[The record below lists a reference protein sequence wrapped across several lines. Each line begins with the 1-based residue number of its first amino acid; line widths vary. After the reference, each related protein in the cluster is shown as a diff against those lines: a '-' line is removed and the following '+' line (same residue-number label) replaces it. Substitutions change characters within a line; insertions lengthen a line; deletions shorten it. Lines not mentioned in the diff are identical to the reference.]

1 MGSGRLGE
9 KAGASRFFYVLGVGV
24 AALTTRVYIDGY
36 NLYYGC
42 LRQTAFKWLDVLSL
56 FETRILPS
64 ILYRSAPDAEAA
76 TMVLH
81 PDCAIKY
88 FTAKIIESAAKG
100 GDSVSSQAQYH
111 NALTTHCAGRLSFV
125 MGNYSLYKANQHIVP
140 ADDPKRWPRDCDKIQ
155 VWKLEEKQSDVNLAL
170 QLYDDAL
177 SGEVDQVV
185 LVTNDT
191 DLAPALQM
199 LKARC
204 PHIVRGL
211 VIPTRK
217 VGAGGDLE
225 REANASLAKLAHWVR
240 RHISEDELR
249 ASQLPDVVPGR
260 RRTSTRPHSWYA
272 KPHHLTK
279 MLEMARPVLRTEG
292 ETLKW
297 ARRPSDHLGGHRP
310 IDLIE
315 TDEGAT
321 KVFEYIESYIRDR
334 LKRDGERTDLS
345 SAS

>member
-1 MGSGRLGE
+1 MSWGQ
-9 KAGASRFFYVLGVGV
+9 GVP
-24 AALTTRVYIDGY
+24 ALRTRVYIDGY

-42 LRQTAFKWLDVLSL
+42 LRKTAFKWLDVLAL
-56 FETRILPS
+56 FETQILPT
-64 ILYRSAPDAEAA
+64 ILYRTTPEADPA
-76 TMVLH
+76 TMALH

-88 FTAKIIESAAKG
+88 FTAKIIESASKG
-100 GDSVSSQAQYH
+100 EDSVSSQAHYH
-111 NALTTHCAGRLSFV
+111 NALTSHCGGRLSFV
-125 MGNYSLYKANQHIVP
+125 MGHYSLYKANQHIVP

-177 SGEVDQVV
+177 SGEIDQVV

-191 DLAPALQM
+191 DLAPALEM
-199 LKARC
+199 LEARC

-225 REANASLAKLAHWVR
+225 RQANVSLAKLAHWVR
-240 RHISEDELR
+240 RHITEDELR

-260 RRTSTRPHSWYA
+260 RRASIKPHSWYA
-272 KPHHLTK
+272 KPHYLAT
-279 MLEMARPVLRTEG
+279 MLDKARPVLRTDG
-292 ETLKW
+292 EILKW
-297 ARRPSDHLGGHRP
+297 ARQANAHLGGRRP

-315 TDEGAT
+315 TDAGAVE
-321 KVFEYIESYIRDR
+321 VFDYIDAYIRGQLD
-334 LKRDGERTDLS
+334 KVGDRDGLS
-345 SAS
+345 SKS

>member
-1 MGSGRLGE
+1 MG
-9 KAGASRFFYVLGVGV
+9 
-24 AALTTRVYIDGY
+24 
-36 NLYYGC
+36 
-42 LRQTAFKWLDVLSL
+42 
-56 FETRILPS
+56 
-64 ILYRSAPDAEAA
+64 
-76 TMVLH
+76 H
-81 PDCAIKY
+81 
-88 FTAKIIESAAKG
+88 
-100 GDSVSSQAQYH
+100 
-111 NALTTHCAGRLSFV
+111 
-125 MGNYSLYKANQHIVP
+125 YSLYKANQHIVP

-170 QLYDDAL
+170 HLYDDAL

-191 DLAPALQM
+191 DLAPALEM
-199 LKARC
+199 LQARC

-225 REANASLAKLAHWVR
+225 REANVSLAKLAHWVR

-249 ASQLPDVVPGR
+249 ASPLPDVVPGR
-260 RRTSTRPHSWYA
+260 RRASIKPHSWYA

-292 ETLKW
+292 EILKW
-297 ARRPSDHLGGHRP
+297 ARRESVQLGGRRP

-315 TDEGAT
+315 TDAGAVE
-321 KVFEYIESYIRDR
+321 VFDYIEAYIRKQLDR
-334 LKRDGERTDLS
+334 AGDQDDLS
-345 SAS
+345 SQS

>member
-1 MGSGRLGE
+1 M
-9 KAGASRFFYVLGVGV
+9 
-24 AALTTRVYIDGY
+24 AALRTRIYIDGY

-42 LRQTAFKWLDVLSL
+42 LRTTAFKWLDVLTL
-56 FETRILPS
+56 FETHILPT
-64 ILYRSAPDAEAA
+64 ILYRPAPDADPA
-76 TMVLH
+76 TMILH

-88 FTAKIIESAAKG
+88 FTAKIIGSAAKG
-100 GDSVSSQAQYH
+100 EDSVSSQAQYH
-111 NALTTHCAGRLSFV
+111 NALTTHCGGRLSFV
-125 MGNYSLYKANQHIVP
+125 MGHYSLYKANQHIVP

-191 DLAPALQM
+191 DLAPALDI

-217 VGAGGDLE
+217 VGVGSDLE
-225 REANASLAKLAHWVR
+225 REANASLAQLAHWVR
-240 RHISEDELR
+240 RHISQDELR
-249 ASQLPDVVPGR
+249 ASQLPDIVPGR
-260 RRTSTRPHSWYA
+260 RRASIKPHSWYA
-272 KPHHLTK
+272 KPHHLAK

-292 ETLKW
+292 EILKW
-297 ARRPSDHLGGHRP
+297 ARKESDHLGCRRP

-315 TDEGAT
+315 TDEGAAE
-321 KVFEYIESYIRDR
+321 VFDYIEAYIRDR
-334 LKRDGERTDLS
+334 LGKVGDQADLS
-345 SAS
+345 SKS

>member
-1 MGSGRLGE
+1 MP
-9 KAGASRFFYVLGVGV
+9 
-24 AALTTRVYIDGY
+24 ALRTRVYIDGY

-42 LRQTAFKWLDVLSL
+42 LRKTAFKWLDVLTL
-56 FETRILPS
+56 FETQILPS
-64 ILYRSAPDAEAA
+64 ILYRPAPDANPA
-76 TMVLH
+76 TMTLH

-100 GDSVSSQAQYH
+100 EDSVSSQAQYH
-111 NALTTHCAGRLSFV
+111 NALTTHCGGRLSFV

-170 QLYDDAL
+170 HLYDDAL
-177 SGEVDQVV
+177 SGDIDQVV

-191 DLAPALQM
+191 DLVPALEM
-199 LKARC
+199 LQARC

-225 REANASLAKLAHWVR
+225 REANVSLAKLAHWVR
-240 RHISEDELR
+240 RHISDDELR
-249 ASQLPDVVPGR
+249 TSQLPDVVPGR
-260 RRTSTRPHSWYA
+260 RRASVKPHSWYA
-272 KPHHLTK
+272 KPHHLAR

-292 ETLKW
+292 EVLKW
-297 ARRPSDHLGGHRP
+297 ARRESAHLGGRRP

-315 TDEGAT
+315 TDAGAVE
-321 KVFEYIESYIRDR
+321 VFDYIEAYIRDQ
-334 LKRDGERTDLS
+334 LDKAGDQDDLS
-345 SAS
+345 SKS

>member
-1 MGSGRLGE
+1 M
-9 KAGASRFFYVLGVGV
+9 GVGSAGV
-24 AALTTRVYIDGY
+24 TTRVYIDGY

-42 LRQTAFKWLDVLSL
+42 LRKTAFKWLDVLAL
-56 FETRILPS
+56 FETQILPS
-64 ILYRSAPDAEAA
+64 ILYRPAPGAEPA
-76 TMVLH
+76 TMTLH
-81 PDCAIKY
+81 PDSAIKY

-100 GDSVSSQAQYH
+100 EDSVSSQAQYH
-111 NALTTHCAGRLSFV
+111 NALTTHCGGRLSFV
-125 MGNYSLYKANQHIVP
+125 MGHYSLYKANQHIVP

-170 QLYDDAL
+170 HLYDDAL

-191 DLAPALQM
+191 DLAPALEM
-199 LKARC
+199 LQARC

-225 REANASLAKLAHWVR
+225 REANVSLAKLAHWVR

-249 ASQLPDVVPGR
+249 ASPLPDVVPGR
-260 RRTSTRPHSWYA
+260 RRASIKPHSWYP

-292 ETLKW
+292 EILKW
-297 ARRPSDHLGGHRP
+297 ARRESVQLGGRRP

-315 TDEGAT
+315 TDAGAVE
-321 KVFEYIESYIRDR
+321 VFDYIEAYIRKQLDR
-334 LKRDGERTDLS
+334 AGDQDDLS
-345 SAS
+345 SQS